1 MKTAA
6 DQSSVKMNWFTK
18 TVRALSPNCKEAIRL
33 QSDALDRPLPWLQRV
48 GLRIHLVLCV
58 WCARYAKQVKFLH
71 AAAQQ
76 CDHDHAAKPV
86 MPAEA
91 RARIKRR
98 LQSENNP

>member
-1 MKTAA
+1 MNRLV
-6 DQSSVKMNWFTK
+6 QSI
-18 TVRALSPNCKEAIRL
+18 RALSPNCKAAIRL
-33 QSDALDRPLPWLQRV
+33 QSEALDRPLPLIQRI
-48 GLRIHLVLCV
+48 GLRIHLALCV
-58 WCARYAKQVKFLH
+58 WCARYAKQVKFLR

-76 CDHDHAAKPV
+76 CDHDHAATPA